1 MSFRI
6 GGMKETID
14 AVRASAEACVSFV
27 LQELAGLPL
36 GDPSS
41 SSAETNLKVS
51 ANISSYVNSND
62 LDNPADDGGVAALK
76 WAVCMVVSRSHSLGS
91 KTGRWLTPILD
102 LANHL
107 PEVNGTL
114 KTQTLETFY
123 FILPL
128 QRRCRWYD
136 LLSLLYEGN

>member
-1 MSFRI
+1 
-6 GGMKETID
+6 MKESID

-36 GDPSS
+36 DNPLS
-41 SSAETNLKVS
+41 SSAETNLEVS
-51 ANISSYVNSND
+51 ANISSCHNSNG
-62 LDNPADDGGVAALK
+62 LDVSADDGGVAALK

-107 PEVNGTL
+107 PEVNETIM
-114 KTQTLETFY
+114 TQTPEILY
-123 FILPL
+123 FSPPL
-128 QRRCRWYD
+128 QRRY
-136 LLSLLYEGN
+136 